1 MMLFPRSSRVVVA
14 LLLVVASLQ
23 AIGKEK
29 ERSSSPTRP
38 ATIATGGTMQIAT
51 GVVIV
56 KLRDIA
62 RITSTGTTTGVASLD
77 ARAARYGVR
86 TVTPFIAA
94 PAVLSKAPA
103 TAAAATVRSL
113 VKIVYDADADPRAV
127 ARDFM
132 TDPAVDYAEPYYVF
146 PLQHTPNDPR
156 LSQQWALAMMKMQ
169 EAWDVTTGDS
179 TILIGS
185 VDSGVD
191 WTHEDLNPA
200 IYRNPGEWG
209 TSGELSTNG
218 IDDDGNGKIDDWH
231 GWDFIGAGSAQAPL
245 PDNNPMDGAIGHGTG
260 TSSCFGATANN
271 GLGMAG
277 TSYRAK
283 ILAVKTGAEAA
294 SLGILAGYEGLL
306 YAIDMGCKVINCSW
320 GGTGAYSQALQD
332 IIDYAYSKGALV
344 VGSSG
349 NNPLDNDRQPH
360 WPSSFNHVLNVG
372 SIEAT
377 GAASTWC
384 TYGTSVHVYA
394 PGANVMTARRG
405 GGYQNQTGTSFSTPL
420 VSGLASLLF
429 AKNPTW
435 TPDQVLKQIRV
446 TADGFTN
453 PPQPKY
459 FGRVNALK
467 ALTTNQTLADIPGLH
482 IKSHVVTTPGG
493 TRFTAPGQT
502 ARVDIVLEN
511 VLAPTSA
518 NATATIEFED
528 AYVSTPNPTHTIGVL
543 PTFGT
548 KSLTFDVVLA
558 NNPLTSEGVIPF
570 RIRIVDG
577 TYLDYL
583 TESIEIYLDNGWHT
597 ALGNLNVPFFS
608 SVHVRNESVVWGSID
623 ITQNSVSAQNYVF
636 RTSNGGT
643 QWFLAGASGQGGY
656 PAAGSGT
663 YSVFATDALNGWIG
677 TGPAS
682 GQAQVYRTTNGGQNW
697 IGASV
702 ATITPFVNVVH
713 MFDDQNGI
721 ILGDPRNNV
730 WGIGKTT
737 NGGAAWSPLATPLT
751 APTGEAGW
759 NNSYDFI
766 GDTGWFGTNNGKI
779 YKTTDRGESWTAIT
793 TPSTHSTDISF
804 RDVNT
809 GAVRFSRQGTTG
821 TDTIAVTTDGGA
833 NWRLVSTIAAAGSSM
848 IMERGGKR
856 MWVLRSGNA
865 YESGD
870 LGLTWTMQPVPGGFN
885 PITVV
890 SGYSTAQTTW
900 IYAGGWNLYRY
911 ISPAQPVTSA
921 EVPLLP
927 LDLAI
932 DAVYPQPARGGAAQ
946 VAFRLAAAR
955 PVQLGVYDLT
965 GRLVRLVVDA
975 TLASGSHHAQI
986 PTEGLAAGNYTIR
999 LTDGVQSQIRPLL
1012 VVR

>member
-1 MMLFPRSSRVVVA
+1 MMMVSRSSRLVIA
-14 LLLVVASLQ
+14 LLVAASLQ
-23 AIGKEK
+23 AFGKEK
-29 ERSSSPTRP
+29 ERPSSPNRP
-38 ATIATGGTMQIAT
+38 ATIATAGTMQIAT
-51 GVVIV
+51 GLVVV

-62 RITSTGTTTGVASLD
+62 RIAPNSSMTGIPSLD
-77 ARAARYGVR
+77 ARAARYGIR
-86 TVTPFIAA
+86 SITPFVTA
-94 PAVLSKAPA
+94 PALLSKAPA
-103 TAAAATVRSL
+103 TAAAAAVRSL
-113 VKIVYDADADPRAV
+113 VKISFDADVDPRLV
-127 ARDFM
+127 ARDLAG
-132 TDPAVDYAEPYYVF
+132 DPAVDYAEPYYVF

-179 TILIGS
+179 TIIIGS

-191 WTHEDLNPA
+191 WTHEDLSQA

-209 TSGELSTNG
+209 TSGELSSNG

-231 GWDFIGAGSAQAPL
+231 GWDFIGAGSAQSPQ

-260 TSSCFGATANN
+260 TSACFGAAANN
-271 GLGMAG
+271 GLGIAG

-283 ILAVKTGAEAA
+283 ILAIKTGAEAA

-306 YAIDMGCKVINCSW
+306 YAIDMNCRVINCSW
-320 GGTGAYSQALQD
+320 GGTGAFSQAYQD

-372 SIEAT
+372 SIEAS
-377 GAASTWC
+377 GAASNWC
-384 TYGTSVHVYA
+384 TFGTSVHVYA
-394 PGANVMTARRG
+394 PGANVLTARRG
-405 GGYQNQTGTSFSTPL
+405 GGYQNQTGTSFSSPL
-420 VSGLASLLF
+420 VSGLAALIF

-435 TPDQVLKQIRV
+435 TPDQVMKQIRV

-467 ALTTNQTLADIPGLH
+467 ALTLNQTLTDIPGLH
-482 IKSHVVTTPGG
+482 IKSHTITTPSG

-502 ARVDIVLEN
+502 ARVDVVLEN

-518 NATATIEFED
+518 NATVTIEFED
-528 AYVSTPNPTHTIGVL
+528 SYVSTPNPTHVIGVL

-548 KSLTFDVVLA
+548 KSITFDVVLA
-558 NNPLTSEGVIPF
+558 SNPLTSEGVIPF
-570 RIRIVDG
+570 RLKVVDG
-577 TYLDYL
+577 SHLDYL

-608 SVHVRNESVVWGSID
+608 SLHVRNESVVWASVD

-636 RTSNGGT
+636 RTTNGGT

-663 YSVFATDALNGWIG
+663 YSVFSTDALTAWIG

-682 GQAQVYRTTNGGQNW
+682 GQAFVYRTVNGGQAW
-697 IGASV
+697 TGTSV
-702 ATITPFVNVVH
+702 ASITPFVNVVH
-713 MFDDQNGI
+713 MFDAQNGI

-737 NGGAAWSPLATPLT
+737 NGGAAWSALATPLT

-766 GDTGWFGTNNGKI
+766 GDTGWFGTNSGKI
-779 YKTTDRGESWTAIT
+779 YKTTDRGETWTAIP
-793 TPSTHSTDISF
+793 TPSTHSTDVSF

-833 NWRLVSTIAAAGSSM
+833 NWRLVSTITAAGSSM

-856 MWVLRSGNA
+856 MWVLRGGNA
-865 YESGD
+865 YESSD
-870 LGLTWTMQPVPGGFN
+870 LGLTWSLQAVPGGFN

-890 SGYSTAQTTW
+890 SGYTTAQTAW
-900 IYAGGWNLYRY
+900 IYAGGWNIYRF
-911 ISPAQPVTSA
+911 ISPAQPVTS
-921 EVPLLP
+921 VSSPLLP

-932 DAVYPQPARGGAAQ
+932 DAVYPQPARGGSTQ
-946 VAFRLAAAR
+946 VAFRLASSR
-955 PVQLGVYDLT
+955 SVQLGVYDLT

-975 TLASGSHHAQI
+975 TLTSGAHHAQI
-986 PTEGLAAGNYTIR
+986 ATDGLPAGSYTLR
-999 LTDGVQSQIRPLL
+999 LTDGVHSHVQPLMI
-1012 VVR
+1012 VR

>member
-1 MMLFPRSSRVVVA
+1 MMMVSRSSRLVIA
-14 LLLVVASLQ
+14 LLVAASLQ
-23 AIGKEK
+23 AFGKEK
-29 ERSSSPTRP
+29 ERPSSPNRP
-38 ATIATGGTMQIAT
+38 ATIATAGTMQIAT
-51 GVVIV
+51 GLVVV

-62 RITSTGTTTGVASLD
+62 RIAPNSSMTGIPSLD
-77 ARAARYGVR
+77 ARAARYGIR
-86 TVTPFIAA
+86 SITPFVTA
-94 PAVLSKAPA
+94 PALLSKAPA
-103 TAAAATVRSL
+103 TAAAAAVRSL
-113 VKIVYDADADPRAV
+113 VKISFDADVDPRLV
-127 ARDFM
+127 ARDLAG
-132 TDPAVDYAEPYYVF
+132 DPAVDYAEPYYVF

-179 TILIGS
+179 TIIIGS

-191 WTHEDLNPA
+191 WTHEDLSQA

-209 TSGELSTNG
+209 TNGELSNNG

-231 GWDFIGAGSAQAPL
+231 GWDFIGAGSAQSPQ

-260 TSSCFGATANN
+260 TSACFGAAANN
-271 GLGMAG
+271 GLGIAG

-283 ILAVKTGAEAA
+283 ILAIKTGAEAA

-306 YAIDMGCKVINCSW
+306 YAIDMNCRVINCSW
-320 GGTGAYSQALQD
+320 GGTGAFSQAYQD

-372 SIEAT
+372 SIEAS
-377 GAASTWC
+377 GAASNWC
-384 TYGTSVHVYA
+384 TFGTSVHVYA
-394 PGANVMTARRG
+394 PGANVLTARRG
-405 GGYQNQTGTSFSTPL
+405 GGYQNQTGTSFSSPL
-420 VSGLASLLF
+420 VSGLAALVF

-435 TPDQVLKQIRV
+435 TPDQVMKQIRV

-467 ALTTNQTLADIPGLH
+467 ALTLNQTLTDIPGLH
-482 IKSHVVTTPGG
+482 IKSHTITTPSG

-502 ARVDIVLEN
+502 ARVDVVLEN

-518 NATATIEFED
+518 NATVTIEFED
-528 AYVSTPNPTHTIGVL
+528 SYVSTPNPTHVIGVL

-548 KSLTFDVVLA
+548 KSITFDVVLA
-558 NNPLTSEGVIPF
+558 SNPLTSEGVIPF
-570 RIRIVDG
+570 RLKVVDG
-577 TYLDYL
+577 SHLDYL

-608 SVHVRNESVVWGSID
+608 SLHVRNESVVWASVD

-636 RTSNGGT
+636 RTTNGGT

-663 YSVFATDALNGWIG
+663 YSVFSTDALTAWIG

-682 GQAQVYRTTNGGQNW
+682 GQAFVYRTVNGGQAW
-697 IGASV
+697 TGTSV
-702 ATITPFVNVVH
+702 ASITPFVNVVH
-713 MFDDQNGI
+713 MFDAQNGI

-737 NGGAAWSPLATPLT
+737 NGGAAWSALASPLT

-779 YKTTDRGESWTAIT
+779 YKTTDRGETWTAIP

-833 NWRLVSTIAAAGSSM
+833 NWRLVSTITAAGSSM

-856 MWVLRSGNA
+856 MWVLRGGNA
-865 YESGD
+865 YESSD
-870 LGLTWTMQPVPGGFN
+870 LGLTWSLQAVPGGFN

-890 SGYSTAQTTW
+890 SGYTTAQTAW
-900 IYAGGWNLYRY
+900 IYAGGWNIYRF
-911 ISPAQPVTSA
+911 ISPAQPVTS
-921 EVPLLP
+921 VSSPLLP

-932 DAVYPQPARGGAAQ
+932 DAVYPQPARGGSTQ
-946 VAFRLAAAR
+946 VAFRLASSR
-955 PVQLGVYDLT
+955 SVQLGVYDLT

-975 TLASGSHHAQI
+975 TLTSGAHHAQI
-986 PTEGLAAGNYTIR
+986 ATDALPAGSYTLR
-999 LTDGVQSQIRPLL
+999 LTDGVHSRVQPLMI
-1012 VVR
+1012 VR